1 MKIALAA
8 TGAAVAVALAAA
20 PAMAQPMNNAF
31 LQQAVAIDTAEIQMG
46 QLLQQKGATAQVRH
60 YGEVLV
66 HDHTISRH
74 QAEDIARGLNITA
87 PEAAPAD
94 AAQQIYQLQSLSG
107 PAFDRQA
114 KQDAVQ
120 DHQQAIAMY
129 EKATHDTHG
138 RTAEHARQT
147 LPVLHK
153 HLTMAQ
159 ALSG

>member
-1 MKIALAA
+1 M
-8 TGAAVAVALAAA
+8 
-20 PAMAQPMNNAF
+20 
-31 LQQAVAIDTAEIQMG
+31 DTAEIQMG
-46 QLLQQKGATAQVRH
+46 QLLEQKSTTAQVRH

-66 HDHTISRH
+66 HDHTLSRR
-74 QAEDIARGLNITA
+74 QAEVIARGLNVTA

-94 AAQQIYQLQSLSG
+94 AAQQIAQLQALSG

-129 EKATHDTHG
+129 EKAIQDTHG

-147 LPVLHK
+147 LPVLRK
-153 HLTMAQ
+153 HLAMAQ
-159 ALSG
+159 ALPG